1 MLTTSAF
8 MALAL
13 QCAPAVHPSTLYP
26 VVKAESALNPYAI
39 GVKDGALSRQPQS
52 LAEALAAV
60 KKLVEEGKSFA
71 VGLGQ
76 VHRQHFDASDPRQV
90 AEMFEPCHN
99 LKRSAEEL
107 RRCYGQAR
115 PVSSSDQDA
124 IRKAYSCYYSGNFT
138 TGFRPEP
145 EFGGTSHVQ
154 RVLANADLPA
164 YVPALQAQP
173 PAAPTLPAGP
183 ANVPVAP
190 QPTYQSWD
198 VLRQYPRY
206 DPPAASQPQA
216 QPQPLEDQ
224 DREVKSD
231 AKTEE

>member
-1 MLTTSAF
+1 M
-8 MALAL
+8 
-13 QCAPAVHPSTLYP
+13 
-26 VVKAESALNPYAI
+26 
-39 GVKDGALSRQPQS
+39 
-52 LAEALAAV
+52 
-60 KKLVEEGKSFA
+60 EEGKSFA

-115 PVSSSDQDA
+115 PVSSSDQEA

-190 QPTYQSWD
+190 SRLTRAGMCFGSTPVMTRR
-198 VLRQYPRY
+198 RQVSRRHNHNPW
-206 DPPAASQPQA
+206 
-216 QPQPLEDQ
+216 
-224 DREVKSD
+224 
-231 AKTEE
+231 KTRIER

>member
-107 RRCYGQAR
+107 RRCYGQA
-115 PVSSSDQDA
+115 
-124 IRKAYSCYYSGNFT
+124 
-138 TGFRPEP
+138 
-145 EFGGTSHVQ
+145 
-154 RVLANADLPA
+154 
-164 YVPALQAQP
+164 
-173 PAAPTLPAGP
+173 
-183 ANVPVAP
+183 
-190 QPTYQSWD
+190 
-198 VLRQYPRY
+198 
-206 DPPAASQPQA
+206 
-216 QPQPLEDQ
+216 
-224 DREVKSD
+224 
-231 AKTEE
+231 

>member
-115 PVSSSDQDA
+115 PVSRSDQEA

-138 TGFRPEP
+138 TGFRPERDVAAA
-145 EFGGTSHVQ
+145 GGIPGRLHAIHGDGR
-154 RVLANADLPA
+154 RVGSEVGD
-164 YVPALQAQP
+164 
-173 PAAPTLPAGP
+173 AG
-183 ANVPVAP
+183 
-190 QPTYQSWD
+190 
-198 VLRQYPRY
+198 
-206 DPPAASQPQA
+206 
-216 QPQPLEDQ
+216 
-224 DREVKSD
+224 
-231 AKTEE
+231 